1 MAARKTTRPKTTSP
15 EARAF
20 VVVLEEIRAQNKV
33 FGEGQQLLR
42 EQMSAGFEEVNRRF
56 EQVDLRFEQVDLRFE
71 QVDRRF
77 ERVEHDIAEI
87 RQDIAE
93 IRQDVVD
100 IRQDITEIR
109 QDVVDI
115 RQDITE
121 IRQDVGLVKIA
132 VLDHSRE
139 LKEVR
144 VALDKKVD
152 RDEVEGIAQRVVAR
166 GR

>member
-1 MAARKTTRPKTTSP
+1 MAGRKITTPKTTSS

-20 VVVLEEIRAQNKV
+20 AVVLEEIRAQNKV

-56 EQVDLRFEQVDLRFE
+56 E
-71 QVDRRF
+71 
-77 ERVEHDIAEI
+77 RVEH
-87 RQDIAE
+87 
-93 IRQDVVD
+93 
-100 IRQDITEIR
+100 DITEIR
-109 QDVVDI
+109 QDISEIRQDITEVRQDVTEIRQDITEI

-139 LKEVR
+139 LKEIR
-144 VALDKKVD
+144 AGLEKKVD
-152 RDEVEGIAQRVVAR
+152 RDEVEGVVQRVIAR

>member
-1 MAARKTTRPKTTSP
+1 MAGRKIQAPRTTSS

-33 FGEGQQLLR
+33 FGEGQQLLH
-42 EQMSAGFEEVNRRF
+42 EQMSAGFEEVNHRF
-56 EQVDLRFEQVDLRFE
+56 EQVNHRFEEVNCRFE

-77 ERVEHDIAEI
+77 DRVEHDIA
-87 RQDIAE
+87 
-93 IRQDVVD
+93 
-100 IRQDITEIR
+100 
-109 QDVVDI
+109 
-115 RQDITE
+115 E

-139 LKEVR
+139 LKEIR
-144 VALDKKVD
+144 VALEKKVD
-152 RDEVEGIAQRVVAR
+152 RDEVEGIVQRVIAR

>member
-1 MAARKTTRPKTTSP
+1 MAGRKITAPKTTSS

-20 VVVLEEIRAQNKV
+20 AVVLEEIRAQNKV

-42 EQMSAGFEEVNRRF
+42 EQQQMLRQEMSAGFATVNH
-56 EQVDLRFEQVDLRFE
+56 
-71 QVDRRF
+71 RF

-87 RQDIAE
+87 RQDVAE
-93 IRQDVVD
+93 IRQDV
-100 IRQDITEIR
+100 TEIR
-109 QDVVDI
+109 QDVTEI

-139 LKEVR
+139 LKEIR
-144 VALDKKVD
+144 VALEKKVD
-152 RDEVEGIAQRVVAR
+152 RDEAEGIVQRVIAR

>member
-1 MAARKTTRPKTTSP
+1 MAGRKTKAAKTTSS

-33 FGEGQQLLR
+33 FGEGQQLLH
-42 EQMSAGFEEVNRRF
+42 EQQQMLRQEQQTLRHEQQMLRQEMSAGFEEMN
-56 EQVDLRFEQVDLRFE
+56 
-71 QVDRRF
+71 RRF
-77 ERVEHDIAEI
+77 ERVEH
-87 RQDIAE
+87 
-93 IRQDVVD
+93 
-100 IRQDITEIR
+100 
-109 QDVVDI
+109 
-115 RQDITE
+115 DITE

-139 LKEVR
+139 LKEIR

-152 RDEVEGIAQRVVAR
+152 RDEVEGIVVRVVAR

>member
-1 MAARKTTRPKTTSP
+1 MAGRKTKAAKTTSS

-33 FGEGQQLLR
+33 FGEGQQLLH
-42 EQMSAGFEEVNRRF
+42 EQQQMLRQEMSAGFEEVNRRF
-56 EQVDLRFEQVDLRFE
+56 E
-71 QVDRRF
+71 
-77 ERVEHDIAEI
+77 RVEHE
-87 RQDIAE
+87 
-93 IRQDVVD
+93 
-100 IRQDITEIR
+100 ITEIR
-109 QDVVDI
+109 EDITEI

-139 LKEVR
+139 LKEIR
-144 VALDKKVD
+144 VTLDKKVD
-152 RDEVEGIAQRVVAR
+152 RDQVEGIVQRVVAR